1 MASVFDDVARE
12 VAEVSNVARN
22 LSRERIFFT
31 GMAVMMTLVCIAGF
45 APSYY
50 LKAYFR
56 PAPLSVLVHVHGAAF
71 TLWMLLLVAQT
82 SLIASGRAHLHRRM
96 GVAGGI
102 LAIFMV
108 ATGAAVVWVRGTTPT
123 PALPHEFLLRM
134 LALSVVALIAFSS
147 LAGIAIWLRR
157 HAAVH
162 KRLIILATTVLLG
175 AAVHRL
181 LIWLVSPT
189 VGPLMFFGF
198 TDLFIVALGVYDL
211 ISRGRLH
218 PATLWGGTAVVASQ
232 ITALMLAGSGSWL
245 AFARW
250 ATGT

>member
-1 MASVFDDVARE
+1 MASVFDAVARE
-12 VAEVSNVARN
+12 VAEISTAARN
-22 LSRERIFFT
+22 LRRERIFFT
-31 GMAVMMTLVCIAGF
+31 GMAVAMTLVCIAGF

-50 LKAYFR
+50 LKAHFR
-56 PAPLSVLVHVHGAAF
+56 PAPLSALVHVHGAVF
-71 TLWMLLLVAQT
+71 TSWMLLLVAQT
-82 SLIASGRAHLHRRM
+82 SLIARGRAHLHRRL
-96 GVAGGI
+96 GIAGGI

-123 PALPHEFLLRM
+123 PAMPHDFMLRM
-134 LALSVVALIAFSS
+134 LALSVVALIAFTT
-147 LAGIAIWLRR
+147 LAGLAIWFR
-157 HAAVH
+157 HQAAVH
-162 KRLIILATTVLLG
+162 KRLIILATIVVIG

-181 LIWLVSPT
+181 LIWLISPT

-198 TDLFIVALGVYDL
+198 TDLFVVALGGYDF

-218 PATLWGGTAVVASQ
+218 PATIWGGTAVVASQ
-232 ITALMLAGSGSWL
+232 ATALMLAGSGSWL